1 MENLENKT
9 NEIVQTQKESSKAAQ
24 NQLSSE
30 DSPLKDQV
38 SNDLKEKLSEF
49 KDPKKGLK
57 IMSAYMGIHEK
68 TLKRLMDCQNRPG
81 YQTLFKIYR
90 ALYNVDSNNEVIAK
104 APEVISEFL
113 KQSYPDTRNIQAGV
127 SYKINIEEELRKDPI
142 FCEIYFLCVT
152 GEVTKEYIGF
162 QYGSYGLNILDKMLE
177 QKVVV
182 SIRNNVFS
190 IGPRQASLGPESLQR
205 IGIHLTKQFYKPE
218 ISDQEGENY
227 TYLLAYGLTKEAY
240 NEWIKIDEEALKK
253 KVELA
258 KDPKNHGSN
267 RAFTFTSTDTLTQRN
282 RDNGIL
288 H

>member
-1 MENLENKT
+1 MENFEQ
-9 NEIVQTQKESSKAAQ
+9 ISSDSSKPQ
-24 NQLSSE
+24 ITDDQTENS
-30 DSPLKDQV
+30 DSALRQQV
-38 SNDLKEKLSEF
+38 ANDLKQKLAEF
-49 KDPKKGLK
+49 KDPKKGFK

-81 YQTLFKIYR
+81 YQTMFKIYR

-104 APEVISEFL
+104 APEIIGKFL
-113 KQSYPDTRNIQAGV
+113 SQSYPDSKNMQTGV

-162 QYGSYGLNILDKMLE
+162 QYGSYGLDVLEKMLE

-190 IGPRQASLGPESLQR
+190 IGPRQASLDPESMQR
-205 IGIHLTKQFYKPE
+205 IGIHLAKQFFKPE
-218 ISDQEGENY
+218 NTDQTGENFAS
-227 TYLLAYGLTKEAY
+227 LMAYGLTEEAY
-240 NEWIKIDEEALKK
+240 DQWLKVDEEAAAKK
-253 KVELA
+253 LEIGQNPENQGTYK
-258 KDPKNHGSN
+258 
-267 RAFTFTSTDTLTQRN
+267 AFSFSVVDTLAQRN
-282 RDNGIL
+282 RNKGIL